1 MSGRGIEIEQQQDDV
16 VIVRLEGDIDLANTP
31 TLSATI
37 LEAIPNDAA
46 GLVVDLN
53 AVRYIDSVGIRMLF
67 TFVRQLHASRQ
78 GMAVVVQPDSPVRK
92 LLKITHFDEATAL
105 RATIDEAIVAL
116 RDSGTPQY

>member
-1 MSGRGIEIEQQQDDV
+1 MSGRGIDIEQQDDV
-16 VIVRLEGDIDLANTP
+16 VIVRLDGDIDLANTP

-46 GLVVDLN
+46 GLVIDLG
-53 AVRYIDSVGIRMLF
+53 AVRYIDSVGIRMMF

-92 LLKITHFDEATAL
+92 LLKITQFDEATAL

-116 RDSGTPQY
+116 RDGGTPQY